1 MRNASA
7 GPPTSPRGR
16 SRRVLKNR
24 AATTVALGVTLL
36 AAGGAI
42 VGSAA
47 VPSFPDNVVV
57 FPDRDFVT
65 IEGYQNHIGE
75 TATVEVSRA
84 GSVIGSAQAEVQ
96 EGDVAFEI
104 NHPGGVCWGAGT
116 TDKVTPDIRPGDV
129 VSVKFAGR
137 SAGDTTVQ
145 DTYVDADS
153 SLSGSTVT
161 VQGHIGPNVLQ
172 SQMEQRIIEPA
183 LVDTA
188 VGRRDVRAVPGPL
201 TPAAKGGYSSKLEFS
216 GESFTAT
223 YVFDDPAV
231 ARIAAAAG
239 GERAMAWQL
248 EDADANRQGLT
259 IAEHGELGGPGMGG
273 CPAGPGDQ
281 AAPQPGTAS
290 VIRSADKTSL
300 QVVWEP
306 ASPQPGA
313 AAVTGYSV
321 EAIARTVSST
331 GQHQQVGMRA
341 PAEATRTTI
350 SALSA
355 TEAYDVEVRSLA
367 GARMS
372 DAFTAVVP
380 SPSTVPPGTD
390 VTLPTLSASPAP
402 SANGV
407 TEATSVKLTS
417 DGQVFYTTD
426 GTPALLGDMP
436 ADNARLYS
444 GPIPITAATTL
455 NIAAFDT
462 SGNHRQLSGT
472 YAPPAGPSTAPD
484 APTGL
489 TGVAGQASV
498 ALKWTATDPSITG
511 YGVQVYDGGGAKV
524 GALKETPD
532 KTLTVDGLEPGSSYA
547 FTVQAKNAKGYG
559 TESAK
564 AGPFTPK
571 AVTDRVTITSAK
583 WKAGDFRVVGT
594 SSATP
599 TVAAPVTMTVRSGS
613 PTGPSL
619 GQGPLD
625 PAVAPATGGT
635 YSLRFRNNAA
645 PATRPG
651 QIYVVSSR
659 GGVAGPFTVG

>member
-1 MRNASA
+1 
-7 GPPTSPRGR
+7 
-16 SRRVLKNR
+16 
-24 AATTVALGVTLL
+24 
-36 AAGGAI
+36 
-42 VGSAA
+42 
-47 VPSFPDNVVV
+47 
-57 FPDRDFVT
+57 
-65 IEGYQNHIGE
+65 
-75 TATVEVSRA
+75 
-84 GSVIGSAQAEVQ
+84 
-96 EGDVAFEI
+96 
-104 NHPGGVCWGAGT
+104 
-116 TDKVTPDIRPGDV
+116 
-129 VSVKFAGR
+129 
-137 SAGDTTVQ
+137 
-145 DTYVDADS
+145 
-153 SLSGSTVT
+153 
-161 VQGHIGPNVLQ
+161 
-172 SQMEQRIIEPA
+172 
-183 LVDTA
+183 
-188 VGRRDVRAVPGPL
+188 
-201 TPAAKGGYSSKLEFS
+201 
-216 GESFTAT
+216 
-223 YVFDDPAV
+223 
-231 ARIAAAAG
+231 
-239 GERAMAWQL
+239 MAWQL

-300 QVVWEP
+300 QVAWEP
-306 ASPQPGA
+306 ATPQPGA

-321 EAIARTVSST
+321 EAIAKTVTST
-331 GQHQQVGMRA
+331 GQRQQVGVRT
-341 PAEATRTTI
+341 PAAATKTTI

-444 GPIPITAATTL
+444 GPIPITATTDL

-462 SGNHRQLSGT
+462 SGNHRELSGT
-472 YAPPAGPSTAPD
+472 YAPPAGPATAPA

-489 TGVAGQASV
+489 TGTVGEGSV
-498 ALKWTATDPSITG
+498 ALKWSASDPSITG
-511 YGVQVYDGGGAKV
+511 YGVQVYDSAGAKDGV
-524 GALKETPD
+524 LRETPD
-532 KTLTVDGLEPGSSYA
+532 KTLTVDGLTPGSSYS
-547 FTVQAKNAKGYG
+547 FTVQAKNANDYG
-559 TESAK
+559 AASAK
-564 AGPFTPK
+564 AGPFKPK
-571 AVTDRVTITSAK
+571 APTDKVLITSAK

-613 PTGPSL
+613 PTGPLL
-619 GQGPLD
+619 GEGPLA

-635 YSLRFRNNAA
+635 FSLRFRDAAA

-651 QIYVVSSR
+651 QVYLVSSL